1 MSSSGNS
8 PITEL
13 DVTGEDEVSGMG
25 VGAGLGAEL
34 QGSRPSSYTE
44 FARGF
49 SSTKLP
55 PIPLVD
61 VEIYL

>member
-1 MSSSGNS
+1 V
-8 PITEL
+8 TE
-13 DVTGEDEVSGMG
+13 EDEVSGMG

-55 PIPLVD
+55 PKPLVD

>member
-1 MSSSGNS
+1 M
-8 PITEL
+8 TEL
-13 DVTGEDEVSGMG
+13 NGTEEDEVSGMG
-25 VGAGLGAEL
+25 VGEGLGSEL

-49 SSTKLP
+49 SSMKLP
-55 PIPLVD
+55 PKPFVD